1 MLLNC
6 QIKLIIKTFNKKNK
20 FKIKEKNKF
29 SSIFSSKFLWKF
41 FIYLI
46 FFIPGNF

>member
-20 FKIKEKNKF
+20 FKIKEKINF
-29 SSIFSSKFLWKF
+29 NLFFLLNF
-41 FIYLI
+41 CENFLFI
-46 FFIPGNF
+46 